1 MVVGG
6 FGRSPF
12 WNRNLVQPRRSI
24 APFALPVCVAL
35 ARYRL
40 GDHGVNSGAV
50 KRSIRVS
57 ESANLGFV
65 RPIHAA
71 LPDERSRLVVDRR
84 DGLAKSPPAKF
95 SLLSNPDC
103 LRDGSVILLRS
114 QLETWHALGSWHGAR
129 AQPDSASVV
138 LRLDFT
144 ARRVATRVCLVC
156 AVDHALRLL
165 FILGRTSVWFALA
178 C

>member
-40 GDHGVNSGAV
+40 GDHDVSSGAV
-50 KRSIRVS
+50 KRSIRFS

-71 LPDERSRLVVDRR
+71 LPDERSLLVVDRR

-144 ARRVATRVCLVC
+144 ARRVAMRVCLVC
-156 AVDHALRLL
+156 AFDHALRLL